1 MLLDIFLFS
10 INLYFRHVEEQGYIE
25 IKVTNKD
32 NTLSPK
38 EIDINEIKDFIS
50 DIESFLYPNR
60 KEKQNRP
67 HISYDIEEGSVKHK
81 FFLPITS
88 VILFNGL
95 TSEIKNRNNLD
106 FLDYKRQSIINKFQ
120 KKAIQEDFTI
130 EFNNSISVESSLVID
145 YSTKFEMISPTFH
158 ESEFYLYGEIY
169 QEGGKNP
176 NLHISTKKYGNLTI
190 SATKEQIMDGEKK
203 TYKPY
208 GIKVRGKKS
217 FEDDKLTD
225 LELIEFIQYT
235 PNFNKSLLDKVIEK
249 ASVNLSKITNVDAWL
264 DDLKAEGI

>member
-1 MLLDIFLFS
+1 
-10 INLYFRHVEEQGYIE
+10 VEEQGYIE
-25 IKVTNKD
+25 LRITNKD

-38 EIDINEIKDFIS
+38 DIDINEIKEFIS

-81 FFLPITS
+81 FLLPITA

-95 TSEIKNRNNLD
+95 TKELSNRNNLD
-106 FLDYKRQSIINKFQ
+106 FLDYKRQYIIDKFQ
-120 KKAIQEDFTI
+120 KKAIKEGYTI
-130 EFNNSISVESSLVID
+130 KFNNSISEKPSLIID
-145 YSTKFEMISPTFH
+145 YSTNFEMIAPTFY

-176 NLHISTKKYGNLTI
+176 NLHLSTKKYGNLTI

-225 LELIEFIQYT
+225 LELIEFIQYK
-235 PNFNKSLLDKVIEK
+235 PAFNKSLLDKVIEK
-249 ASVNLSKITNVDAWL
+249 ASVNLSKIANVDIWL
-264 DDLKAEGI
+264 DDLKTEGI

>member
-1 MLLDIFLFS
+1 
-10 INLYFRHVEEQGYIE
+10 
-25 IKVTNKD
+25 VTNKD

-38 EIDINEIKDFIS
+38 DIDINELKEIIS
-50 DIESFLYPNR
+50 DVESFLFPNR

-67 HISYDIEEGSVKHK
+67 HISFDIEDGSVKHK
-81 FFLPITS
+81 FFLPVTA

-106 FLDYKRQSIINKFQ
+106 FLDYKRQSIIDKFQ
-120 KKAIQEDFTI
+120 KKAVKEGHII
-130 EFNNSISVESSLVID
+130 EFNSSISKESSLIID
-145 YSTKFEMISPTFH
+145 YTSNFEMMTPAFH

-176 NLHISTKKYGNLTI
+176 NLHINTKEYGNLTI

-217 FEDDKLTD
+217 FDDNSLTD
-225 LELIEFIQYT
+225 LELIEFIQYK
-235 PNFNKSLLDKVIEK
+235 PVFNKSHLKKVIEK

-264 DDLKAEGI
+264 DDIKAEGI

>member
-1 MLLDIFLFS
+1 M
-10 INLYFRHVEEQGYIE
+10 EEQGYIE
-25 IKVTNKD
+25 LRVTNKD
-32 NTLSPK
+32 NTLKPK
-38 EIDINEIKDFIS
+38 DVDINEIKEYIS
-50 DIESFLYPNR
+50 DVETFLFPSR

-67 HISYDIEEGSVKHK
+67 HISYDIDEGSAKHR
-81 FFLPITS
+81 FYLPITA

-106 FLDYKRQSIINKFQ
+106 FLDFKRQSIIDKFQ
-120 KKAIQEDFTI
+120 KIAIKEEYKI
-130 EFNNSISVESSLVID
+130 EFNNSISKEPTLVID
-145 YSTKFEMISPTFH
+145 PSTNFEVIAPTFY

-169 QEGGKNP
+169 QEGGKSP

-190 SATKEQIMDGEKK
+190 SATKEQIMEGEKK

-217 FEDDKLTD
+217 FEDDQLTD
-225 LELIEFIQYT
+225 LKLVEFIQYK
-235 PNFNKSLLDKVIEK
+235 PVFNRSLLDKVIEK

>member
-1 MLLDIFLFS
+1 M
-10 INLYFRHVEEQGYIE
+10 EEQGYIE
-25 IKVTNKD
+25 LRVTNKD
-32 NTLSPK
+32 NTLKPK
-38 EIDINEIKDFIS
+38 DVDINEIKEFIS
-50 DIESFLYPNR
+50 DVESFLFPNR

-67 HISYDIEEGSVKHK
+67 HISYDIEEGSAKHR
-81 FFLPITS
+81 FYLPITA

-95 TSEIKNRNNLD
+95 TSEINNRNNLD
-106 FLDYKRQSIINKFQ
+106 FLDFKRQSIIDKFQ
-120 KKAIQEDFTI
+120 KKAIREEYKI
-130 EFNNSISVESSLVID
+130 EFNNSISKEPTLVID
-145 YSTKFEMISPTFH
+145 SSTNFEVIAPTFY

-190 SATKEQIMDGEKK
+190 SATKEQIMEGEKK

-217 FEDDKLTD
+217 FEDDQLTD
-225 LELIEFIQYT
+225 LKLVEFIQYK
-235 PNFNKSLLDKVIEK
+235 PVFNRSLLDKVIEK